1 MKDLK
6 SGEEILAFGRH
17 CMDVEAA
24 GLREASARL
33 GEDFISATREMY
45 ACKGKVI
52 VTGMGKSGLVGRKIA
67 ATLSSTGTPSFFLH
81 PAEAFHG
88 DLGVISKNDVVL
100 ALSYSGETDEVLK
113 ILPFIQENGNPI
125 IAIVGNTASSLGRC
139 AKYAIDVS
147 VAEEACYLQLAP
159 SSSTTVQMAVGDA
172 LAITLMR
179 MRGFEGRDFARFH
192 PGGSLGRRLLL
203 RVENVMRSDNLP
215 VVRPDCPMPEMITV
229 MSHGRLG
236 LVILC
241 RDGAICGIVTDG
253 DLRRAMES
261 RASEFM
267 TLHAEDIATPDP
279 KTISMHEK
287 LIDAER
293 SMTERKITSL
303 LVTDDNKR
311 LVGGVQIYDIKL

>member
-1 MKDLK
+1 MEDLN
-6 SGEEILAFGRH
+6 SAEDILDFGKR
-17 CMDVEAA
+17 CVEVEAA
-24 GLREASARL
+24 GLHAASARL
-33 GEDFISATREMY
+33 GSDFVSAVREMFV
-45 ACKGKVI
+45 CKGKVI

-159 SSSTTVQMAVGDA
+159 TSSTTVQMAVGDA

-203 RVENVMRSDNLP
+203 RVENIMRSDNLP
-215 VVRPDCPMPEMITV
+215 VVAPDCPMSEMITV

-236 LVILC
+236 LVVLC
-241 RDGAICGIVTDG
+241 KEGEIRGIVTDG

-261 RASEFM
+261 RAEEFI

-279 KTISMHEK
+279 KTISKHEK
-287 LIDAER
+287 LIEAER
-293 SMTERKITSL
+293 SMTEHKITSL

-311 LVGGVQIYDIKL
+311 LEGIVQIYDIKL